1 MNTVYFD
8 HSATTPTL
16 KEAAEAFLQAAT
28 VDFGNPSS
36 RHAKGQAASAKL
48 KSCKKVVMQALGA
61 SDGEL
66 IFTAGGTEANNLAI
80 FGRLYAKERYSAG
93 MEIVTTASEHASVTE
108 SVLKLSQKGHRV
120 HFIPCTGGVLDM
132 KALESALSPKTVL
145 VSLML
150 VCNETG
156 ALYDIAQ
163 AVKLVRAKCPDALIH
178 TDATQAFL
186 KVPFSV
192 SALGVDAVTVSG
204 HKVGAPKGIG
214 ALWIAPSVIKQK
226 GIVPTVY
233 GGGQEG
239 GLRSGT
245 ENMPSIC
252 AFARAVE
259 IEKET
264 LSNRIESILALRTY
278 ICTRLKEDEAYKD
291 VAAHTAPAFAPHI
304 LSLTVK
310 GFPAETTLNFLS
322 ASGICVS
329 AGSACSSNAKKAKA
343 AGALVDFGLSE
354 KDAASTVRLSFGASN
369 TKEEAD
375 LFLEV
380 LKKQISTLFRRR

>member
-16 KEAAEAFLQAAT
+16 KEAADAFLQAAVT
-28 VDFGNPSS
+28 DFGNPSS
-36 RHAKGQAASAKL
+36 RHAKGQEASAKL
-48 KSCKKVVMQALGA
+48 KACRRAVMQALGA

-80 FGRLYAKERYSAG
+80 FGRLYAKERYAGG
-93 MEIVTTASEHASVTE
+93 MEIVTTASEHASVSE
-108 SVLKLSQKGHRV
+108 PVQRLAQKNHRA
-120 HFIPCTGGVLDM
+120 HFISCKGGVLDQA
-132 KALESALSPKTVL
+132 ALEAALSPKTVL

-156 ALYDIAQ
+156 ALYDIAK
-163 AVKLVRAKCPDALIH
+163 AVKAVRAKCPDALIH

-204 HKVGAPKGIG
+204 HKIGAPKGVG

-252 AFARAVE
+252 AFARAAEVG
-259 IEKET
+259 KAT
-264 LSNRIESILALRTY
+264 LAQRMQSISALRAY
-278 ICTRLKEDEAYKD
+278 ICDRLAADEAYKD
-291 VAAHTAPAFAPHI
+291 AIAHTAPAFAPHI

-310 GFPAETTLNFLS
+310 GFPAETTLNYLS
-322 ASGICVS
+322 ANGICVS

-343 AGALVDFGLSE
+343 AGALTDFGLSE
-354 KDAASTVRLSFGASN
+354 KDAASTVRLSFDASN

-375 LFLEV
+375 LFLQV
-380 LKKQISTLFRRR
+380 LKKQISTLFKRR